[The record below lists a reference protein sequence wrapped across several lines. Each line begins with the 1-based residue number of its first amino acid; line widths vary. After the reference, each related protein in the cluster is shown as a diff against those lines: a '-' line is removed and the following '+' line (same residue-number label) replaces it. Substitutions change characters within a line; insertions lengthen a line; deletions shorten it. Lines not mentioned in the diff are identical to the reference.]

1 MDERQQCLQD
11 WAKAVLSVPAAGAC
25 WNSVAGDAS
34 ARRYFRLRDQ
44 AGRSWICMDAP
55 PQTEKNAAFVDIRK
69 RLECGGVRVPAL
81 LAADFEGG
89 FMVLEDLG
97 DQLLLA
103 SLSADS
109 VDVRYQQAM
118 AMLLD
123 LQALPTAGE
132 QLPAYSASV
141 LGEEL
146 SRFSEWFCAGLLEI
160 ELSPTVRAMFV
171 CLADRLIEAA
181 SEQPRVLVH
190 RDYHSRNLLVLPD
203 DSLATIDFQDAVVG
217 PLCYDLV
224 SLLRDC
230 YIRWPGQQV
239 RQWALGY
246 REQLVALGRPAGAD
260 AQQFLRWFDWIGLQ
274 RHLKVLGNFSRLAQ
288 RDGKRNYLQ
297 DIPLVLRYI
306 LEVLAQYDELASVL
320 NWFGEEITPRV
331 GRMSL
336 GEQP

>member
-1 MDERQQCLQD
+1 MDERQQRLQD
-11 WAKAVLSVPAAGAC
+11 WAKAVLGVTGAGVC
-25 WNSVAGDAS
+25 WDSVAGDAS

-44 AGRSWICMDAP
+44 AEGSWICMDAP
-55 PQTEKNAAFVDIRK
+55 PETEKNVAFVDIRQ
-69 RLECGGVRVPAL
+69 RLERGGVRVPAL
-81 LAADFEGG
+81 LATDFEHG

-103 SLSADS
+103 GLSEDS
-109 VDVRYQQAM
+109 VGPRYHQAM

-141 LGEEL
+141 LHEEL
-146 SRFSEWFCAGLLEI
+146 SRFPEWFCAGLLDI
-160 ELSPTVRAMFV
+160 DLSAPVRAMFT
-171 CLADRLIEAA
+171 CLADSLIEAA
-181 SEQPRVLVH
+181 CQQPLVLVH

-230 YIRWPGQQV
+230 YIRWPAPQV
-239 RQWALGY
+239 RQWALDY
-246 REQLVALGRPAGAD
+246 REQLLALGRPAGAD

-274 RHLKVLGNFSRLAQ
+274 RHLKVLGNFSRLAL
-288 RDGKRNYLQ
+288 RDGKAGYLQ
-297 DIPLVLRYI
+297 DIPLVLHYS
-306 LEVLAQYDELASVL
+306 LEVLAQYEELEPVL

-331 GRMSL
+331 AQMSL
-336 GEQP
+336 GEPQ

>member
-1 MDERQQCLQD
+1 MDERQKQLQA
-11 WAKAVLSVPAAGAC
+11 WAKSVLSVSGAGVC

-34 ARRYFRLRDQ
+34 ARRYFRLQDQ
-44 AGRSWICMDAP
+44 LDRSWICMDAP
-55 PQTEKNAAFVDIRK
+55 PQTEKNAEFVDIRE
-69 RLECGGVRVPAL
+69 RLERGGVRVPTL
-81 LAADFEGG
+81 LAADFEQG

-97 DQLLLA
+97 DQLLLPG
-103 SLSADS
+103 LSADS
-109 VDVRYQQAM
+109 VDARYQQAL

-132 QLPAYSASV
+132 QLPAYSAPV

-146 SRFSEWFCAGLLEI
+146 SRFPEWFCEGLLEI
-160 ELSPTVRAMFV
+160 ELSAPVQAMFSH
-171 CLADRLIEAA
+171 LADRLIEQAC
-181 SEQPRVLVH
+181 EQPRVLVH

-230 YIRWPGQQV
+230 YICWPAQQV

-246 REQLVALGRPAGAD
+246 RERLLALGRPAGTD

-274 RHLKVLGNFSRLAQ
+274 RHLKVLGNFSRLSL
-288 RDGKRNYLQ
+288 RDGKDNYLQ
-297 DIPLVLRYI
+297 DIPLVLHYI
-306 LEVLAQYDELASVL
+306 LEVLAQYEELESVL
-320 NWFGEEITPRV
+320 RWFEEEITPRV
-331 GRMSL
+331 GRISL
-336 GEQP
+336 AEPS